1 MGSTL
6 AESPQLPKSSLPKI
20 NESPLRCRE
29 WINTSDKSCLADG
42 NTRILA
48 AMIASG

>member
-1 MGSTL
+1 MGSSF
-6 AESPQLPKSSLPKI
+6 AESSQLPKSSLPKLTNPFDVA
-20 NESPLRCRE
+20 NESTLQ
-29 WINTSDKSCLADG
+29 SKSCLADG